1 MLVLLLVQQLV
12 NDRLDF
18 SATFSDVVLDLVEL
32 KLISLSHVSADASCL
47 IFLGK

>member
-12 NDRLDF
+12 NYSLDF

-32 KLISLSHVSADASCL
+32 KLISLSHVSADASYL